1 MFYYKIEH
9 IITKVFRPGPKF
21 SANATT
27 RKILCIVAYFCHKM
41 AAGWVFNSFSHYSIS
56 PVVTLP
62 HSSPIRP
69 SVSEEDAPQGH
80 LVVSLV
86 VVPEPMVSHV
96 VVSHMLGMPL
106 LTNIAV
112 FLALFKG
119 GMGGG
124 QTHVQKELQH
134 S

>member
-1 MFYYKIEH
+1 MNFLTCDTKVFVSIFKFASKNTLFGQKNVSFEHTFVHKIEH
-9 IITKVFRPGPKF
+9 IITEVFRPGPKIF
-21 SANATT
+21 GK
-27 RKILCIVAYFCHKM
+27 RQILCIVAYFCHKM
-41 AAGWVFNSFSHYSIS
+41 AAGRVFNLFSHYYSIS

-96 VVSHMLGMPL
+96 VVSH
-106 LTNIAV
+106 T
-112 FLALFKG
+112 
-119 GMGGG
+119 
-124 QTHVQKELQH
+124 
-134 S
+134 

>member
-1 MFYYKIEH
+1 
-9 IITKVFRPGPKF
+9 
-21 SANATT
+21 
-27 RKILCIVAYFCHKM
+27 M

-106 LTNIAV
+106 LTNIVV

>member
-1 MFYYKIEH
+1 M
-9 IITKVFRPGPKF
+9 
-21 SANATT
+21 
-27 RKILCIVAYFCHKM
+27 VA
-41 AAGWVFNSFSHYSIS
+41 GRVFNLFSHYYSIS

-96 VVSHMLGMPL
+96 VVSHTLGMPL

-112 FLALFKG
+112 LFSTVQRG
-119 GMGGG
+119 EGGG
-124 QTHVQKELQH
+124 SNPCSQRTAAFVIA
-134 S
+134 

>member
-1 MFYYKIEH
+1 M
-9 IITKVFRPGPKF
+9 
-21 SANATT
+21 
-27 RKILCIVAYFCHKM
+27 VA
-41 AAGWVFNSFSHYSIS
+41 GRVFNLFSHYYSIS

-96 VVSHMLGMPL
+96 VVSHTLGMPL

-112 FLALFKG
+112 FQKVIHHVVCYLVSFPNPLSS
-119 GMGGG
+119 G
-124 QTHVQKELQH
+124 QAGTLLPNR
-134 S
+134 